1 MRIMRKTLSVVLILT
16 MVLSLFTIVPFTAGA
31 ATTESAATGVSYSYR
46 YDITLRM
53 LPMNLYESDGWT
65 LSEHSYDGISV
76 SIYSGSGSQLGYSSA
91 ATMITNGS
99 IWNTEY
105 SFRFDTAEEAK
116 YIELDSHYFFT
127 NPDTSDPDGMQV
139 HYEAPLVEG
148 YYQNAEN
155 QSHYYNDSY
164 EFFDFAEYSVSIDK
178 VGYINRYWD
187 TQQKKVVS
195 ETNYLYGN
203 YSYLSSFDYEEENTL
218 YSGWYLADGGT
229 FEEKLTV
236 NGVVNLILLDGY
248 TTKLEEGIEVNS
260 GNTLNVYSQ
269 SGGSGKLDVSISDNY
284 RAAIGSDD
292 ETGCGTINIYGGN
305 IVAEADHQAAGI
317 GGGNEADGGNIN
329 IYGGTVNATGATLG
343 AGIGGGDEGSGGNV
357 SIYGGTV
364 TAKGGEN
371 AAGIGGGEYASGG
384 NVSIY
389 GGTVTATGGE
399 EGAGIGGGN
408 GGDGGA
414 TSNKGDGGT
423 VIINGGTVTA
433 TGGKMSA
440 GIGGGD
446 QQNGNTVIINGGNVT
461 AKGGD
466 DNDEGENNELDGGAG
481 IGGGDD
487 GSGGSITIN
496 GGEVNATGG
505 EAAAGIGGGEH
516 EKSGTIVING
526 GKVTAKGGA
535 RGGAGIGTGYNCSYD
550 DETTVDVTING
561 GEVNAEGSTKASG
574 QFGYYHPGAGIGSG
588 GENTMTAK
596 NCYFVGTINLNGGT
610 VKAKGNNGVSS
621 NVLETDSYG
630 VGIGGERPKNG
641 NIYIRGGNITA
652 QGNKCLNA
660 SNYYYEDSEECC
672 LRVRDFE
679 KTYNKNERIS
689 LINGPFDSIWN
700 ARYKTETN
708 LEITYKLSI
717 VYIESCDHTYAY
729 QSKDDY
735 FHTQTCTYCGYS
747 SDEEP
752 HEITAGWDWSE
763 DYLSATANFTCHCQ
777 YSASENATVSTN
789 KENGELFFTATAVH
803 KGITY
808 TDTKSRAVD
817 CFVGHSLTLDG
828 DIGINYY
835 VSIADEDLD
844 EGVTVDFSWMVE
856 GTEKKH
862 SVTLTADDKGYKG
875 YYKATCPVA
884 VAEMTYDVDAVLK
897 LAGEQVDTD
906 TYSVRQY
913 ADVILSEDYSSSYT
927 GTGAKSY
934 ENLERLVKTMLD
946 YGAKAQ
952 KQFKRNTGNSANKGI
967 EYSMADVDSE
977 MITTV
982 PDDMESGLSTYGLE
996 YSGTTIVYLSKTSL
1010 RHYYTITDQ
1019 DKFDTVK
1026 NSITFDG
1033 EKVGYTEKD
1042 GMIYFEKTNIAAPDL
1057 DTLYTLNIG
1066 ESSYDYS
1073 VLDYVRECLDSDD
1086 VPHNTF
1092 LLVSATYWYSQAA
1105 NAYFDR

>member
-148 YYQNAEN
+148 DYQNAEN

-269 SGGSGKLDVSISDNY
+269 SGGSGKVDVSISDNY

-305 IVAEADHQAAGI
+305 VVAEADHQAAGI

-384 NVSIY
+384 NITIY
-389 GGTVTATGGE
+389 GG
-399 EGAGIGGGN
+399 
-408 GGDGGA
+408 D
-414 TSNKGDGGT
+414 
-423 VIINGGTVTA
+423 
-433 TGGKMSA
+433 
-440 GIGGGD
+440 
-446 QQNGNTVIINGGNVT
+446 
-461 AKGGD
+461 
-466 DNDEGENNELDGGAG
+466 
-481 IGGGDD
+481 
-487 GSGGSITIN
+487 
-496 GGEVNATGG
+496 VNATGG

-660 SNYYYEDSEECC
+660 SNYYFEDSEECC
-672 LRVRDFE
+672 LRVRDFN

-689 LINGPFDSIWN
+689 LINGPFDSIWD
-700 ARYKTETN
+700 AHYKTETN
-708 LEITYKLSI
+708 LEITYRLSI

-752 HEITAGWDWSE
+752 HEITVGWDWSE
-763 DYLSATANFTCHCQ
+763 DYYSATANFTCHCQ